1 MEVILKSSILNEL
14 PKLID
19 IQGQSYIIDKN
30 EEGVPV
36 LFSAS
41 CPHQNNVVSELDN
54 TTWKCPSHDWT
65 FNPKTGQSI
74 NAPQSCLTKIP
85 IRLEN
90 NSLYVTI
97 PDVENKI
104 NFPKYDEKIPP
115 KITVVGSASLLIQWN
130 DFNILTDP
138 WIEGSAVFDSW
149 INYPP
154 SNMSISSLPKIDAIW
169 ISHEHSDHF
178 NEYTLSL
185 IDKSIKIYVPD
196 FDDCR
201 LEKLVRKLGFKNIIS
216 MHPGELYSLSDKIN
230 AVSFTSGSF
239 WNDNILYLQ
248 LGGFNLLN
256 VNDAG
261 FNWNIPKIIGKVDMV
276 CSQFS
281 PASGYPAT
289 WTHIDTSKKLELM
302 KERNLGILKMM
313 KQIVDL
319 CDADYLVPFANFNEL
334 YQPSHRKFVEL
345 QPKNRLI
352 SVLNFFKNEKVK
364 ILDLLPGESWNGEDN
379 NFIRKINREIFYEK
393 EFLFNYLD
401 EKFNLKNNNEI
412 DSNFNLTHNEI
423 QDYFKKFI
431 GSELTKKIGI
441 YTVFIN
447 LYSKDKKLNAL
458 IHFKNGEISY
468 EPKEQTCEANMTMS
482 CPGRIIQDI
491 IRKDLSWDEISSG
504 YWSTFSRNPDTYNIA
519 LWQLFHA
526 PWKSRKNYPLTIN
539 SNFNTQ
545 NISIADIIEKY
556 GSPVLQILEKYGL
569 YCAGCEASMGEK
581 IIDGCRLHGLSST
594 QTKDLIEEIDYI
606 VENTNTNTN

>member
-1 MEVILKSSILNEL
+1 MEVILSSIILNEV

-19 IQGQSYIIDKN
+19 IKGQSYIINKN
-30 EEGVPV
+30 DDGIPI

-41 CPHQNNVVSELDN
+41 CPHQNNVVSELDDIP
-54 TTWKCPSHDWT
+54 WKCPSHDWT

-115 KITVVGSASLLIQWN
+115 KITIVGSASLLIQWN

-154 SNMSISSLPKIDAIW
+154 SNISISSLPKIDAIW

-248 LGGFNLLN
+248 LGGFSLLN

-606 VENTNTNTN
+606 IENTNTNTN

>member
-115 KITVVGSASLLIQWN
+115 KITIVGSASLLIQWN

-248 LGGFNLLN
+248 LGGFSLLN

-319 CDADYLVPFANFNEL
+319 CDADYLVPFANFNE
-334 YQPSHRKFVEL
+334 
-345 QPKNRLI
+345 
-352 SVLNFFKNEKVK
+352 
-364 ILDLLPGESWNGEDN
+364 
-379 NFIRKINREIFYEK
+379 
-393 EFLFNYLD
+393 
-401 EKFNLKNNNEI
+401 
-412 DSNFNLTHNEI
+412 
-423 QDYFKKFI
+423 
-431 GSELTKKIGI
+431 
-441 YTVFIN
+441 
-447 LYSKDKKLNAL
+447 
-458 IHFKNGEISY
+458 
-468 EPKEQTCEANMTMS
+468 
-482 CPGRIIQDI
+482 
-491 IRKDLSWDEISSG
+491 
-504 YWSTFSRNPDTYNIA
+504 
-519 LWQLFHA
+519 
-526 PWKSRKNYPLTIN
+526 
-539 SNFNTQ
+539 
-545 NISIADIIEKY
+545 
-556 GSPVLQILEKYGL
+556 
-569 YCAGCEASMGEK
+569 
-581 IIDGCRLHGLSST
+581 
-594 QTKDLIEEIDYI
+594 
-606 VENTNTNTN
+606 

>member
-30 EEGVPV
+30 EEGVPI

-41 CPHQNNVVSELDN
+41 CPHQNNVVSEIDN
-54 TTWKCPSHDWT
+54 THWKCPSHNWT
-65 FNPKTGQSI
+65 FNQKTGQSI
-74 NAPQSCLTKIP
+74 NAPQSCLTKVP
-85 IRLEN
+85 IRLKDN
-90 NSLYVTI
+90 FLYITI
-97 PDVENKI
+97 PDVIDKI
-104 NFPKYDEKIPP
+104 NFPKYDKKIAP
-115 KITVVGSASLLIQWN
+115 KITIVGSASLLIEWN

-154 SNMSISSLPKIDAIW
+154 SDISISSLPKIDAIW

-178 NEYTLSL
+178 NEHTLSL
-185 IDKSIKIYVPD
+185 IDKSTKIYVPD

-201 LEKLVRKLGFKNIIS
+201 LEKLVAKLGFYNIIS
-216 MHPGELYSLSDKIN
+216 MAPGKLFSLSDKIN

-248 LGGFNLLN
+248 LGGFSILN

-261 FNWNIPKIIGKVDMV
+261 FNWNIPKIIGKVDMI

-289 WTHIDTSKKLELM
+289 WTHIDKSKKLKLM

-319 CDADYLVPFANFNEL
+319 CDADYLIPFANFNEL
-334 YQPSHRKFVEL
+334 YQPSHRNFVKI
-345 QPKNRLI
+345 QPKNRLTT
-352 SVLNFFKNEKVK
+352 VLDYFKNEKIK
-364 ILDLLPGESWNGEDN
+364 ILDLLPGESWDGKNN
-379 NFIRKINREIFYEK
+379 NFFRKTDREIFYDK

-401 EKFNLKNNNEI
+401 EKFNFEKKNRNN
-412 DSNFNLTHNEI
+412 SNFNLSHNEI
-423 QDYFKKFI
+423 QDYFEKFI
-431 GSELTKKIGI
+431 GSEITKKIGTYSI
-441 YTVFIN
+441 YLNLHSEDRILNSLIN
-447 LYSKDKKLNAL
+447 
-458 IHFKNGEISY
+458 FKNGEISY
-468 EPKEQTCEANMTMS
+468 VSKEQICEANMTMS
-482 CPGRIIQDI
+482 CPGKIVQDI

-526 PWKSRKNYPLTIN
+526 PWKSRKNYPLLTN
-539 SNFNTQ
+539 SDFDTQ

-556 GSPVLQILEKYGL
+556 GSPVLRILEKFGL

-581 IIDGCRLHGLSST
+581 IIDGCRLHGLSSK
-594 QTKDLIEEIDYI
+594 QTKDLINEIDHI
-606 VENTNTNTN
+606 VKNTNTN

>member
-248 LGGFNLLN
+248 LGGFSLLN

-504 YWSTFSRNPDTYNIA
+504 YWSTYSRNPDTYNVA

>member
-1 MEVILKSSILNEL
+1 MEVILKSSILNEI

-115 KITVVGSASLLIQWN
+115 KITIVGSASLLIQWN

-248 LGGFNLLN
+248 LGGFSLLN

-491 IRKDLSWDEISSG
+491 IHKDLSWDEISSG

-526 PWKSRKNYPLTIN
+526 PWKSRKNYSLMIN

-556 GSPVLQILEKYGL
+556 GSPVLRILEKYGL

-581 IIDGCRLHGLSST
+581 IIDGCRLHGLSSK

-606 VENTNTNTN
+606 IENTNTNTN

>member
-1 MEVILKSSILNEL
+1 MEVILKSSILNEI

-115 KITVVGSASLLIQWN
+115 KITIVGSASLLIQWN

-248 LGGFNLLN
+248 LGGFSLLN

-526 PWKSRKNYPLTIN
+526 PWKSRKNYSLMIN

-556 GSPVLQILEKYGL
+556 GSPVLRILEKYGL

-581 IIDGCRLHGLSST
+581 IIDGCRLHGLSSK

-606 VENTNTNTN
+606 IENTNTNTN